1 MIILLLL
8 LLFFSGAAPAQTEPA
23 SEPAIAR
30 AGNVFISEREF
41 LERFELTPGLYRHRK
56 PQLEQEKLTLLY
68 SIVAEKLLAQEALA
82 RNLDTAAL
90 YNFALADITRL
101 LVRDE
106 LYRQEV
112 RAKVTVSAAE
122 IKEGIARARRE
133 LHVEYLF
140 FSGETDAH
148 FVRGQLK
155 TGKDFE
161 RSLLDSTLDAL
172 RDTATVIWGDADT
185 TIEGAAYRLTTDG
198 LSPVVA
204 AGDGFYI
211 LRLLRSAPNSFYT
224 EMPPVTLRE
233 RVVARIRMRKEQ
245 AREEI
250 FVRELLRN
258 KKAFS
263 PPDLFKRFA
272 AAVDA
277 VFRSAYVPPSTAL
290 SATMGGAVLARLA
303 GAEQETLI
311 VAGLRSW
318 TVGETVERLVT
329 RGFAVNGD
337 SVRGVASRLYSV
349 FWEWSRHELLA
360 EEGFSRGLDR
370 SPSVQQRLAPW
381 RDHYLAGMA
390 QQRIREIVR
399 VDDADVYAHMRSTD
413 PTVLPPEVRLRVLR
427 TSGIQEMDGAFR
439 QLEAGVTFDQVIR
452 SFSMDPVDRQNGGLT
467 PFFPVTERY
476 PLGAIAARLEPGQF
490 YGPLRDTTGYIYMQL
505 VERRSHTPPAD
516 TAFAA
521 RFSRAREEARKLKE
535 RRAVT
540 LFVAQSAA
548 TRGVDI
554 YQERLSRL
562 HVTPVP
568 MLTYRLLG
576 FGGRM
581 FEVPFVEPQ
590 LDWLNVEPPKET
602 ILP

>member
-1 MIILLLL
+1 MIILLILI
-8 LLFFSGAAPAQTEPA
+8 LFLAGAAPAQTDPV

-68 SIVAEKLLAQEALA
+68 SIVAEKLLAQEALE
-82 RNLDTAAL
+82 RNLDTAAF
-90 YNFALADITRL
+90 YTRALGDITRL

-106 LYRQEV
+106 LYRREV
-112 RAKVTVSAAE
+112 RSQVNVSTAE
-122 IKEGIARARRE
+122 IKEGISRARKQ
-133 LHVEYLF
+133 LTVEYLF
-140 FSGETDAH
+140 FPEQADAR
-148 FVRGQLK
+148 FVRAQLK
-155 TGKDFE
+155 TGKDFD
-161 RSLLDSTLDAL
+161 RHTMDSTMGGF

-185 TIEGAAYRLTTDG
+185 TIEQAAYRLTIDG
-198 LSPVVA
+198 LSPVIT

-211 LRLLRSAPNSFYT
+211 LRLRKASPNTFYT

-233 RVVARIRMRKEQ
+233 RVVTRIRMRKEQ

-263 PPDLFKRFA
+263 PPGLFKRFA
-272 AAVDA
+272 AVVDS
-277 VFRSAYVPPSTAL
+277 VFCSAYTPPSTAL
-290 SATMGGAVLARLA
+290 SPAMGGAVLARVSD
-303 GAEQETLI
+303 AERETLV
-311 VAGLRSW
+311 VAGSRVW
-318 TVGETVERLVT
+318 TVGEAVERLVT
-329 RGFAVNGD
+329 RGFTVNGD
-337 SVRGVASRLYSV
+337 SVRGIASRLYTV
-349 FWEWSRHELLA
+349 FREWSKHELLS
-360 EEGFSRGLDR
+360 EEGFSLGLDR
-370 SPSVQQRLAPW
+370 SPAVEQRLSPW

-413 PTVLPPEVRLRVLR
+413 PSVLPPEVRLRVLR

-439 QLEAGVTFDQVIR
+439 QLEAGVPFEQVIR
-452 SFSMDPVDRQNGGLT
+452 LLSTDPVGRQTGGLT
-467 PFFPVTERY
+467 PFFSVTERY
-476 PLGAIAARLEPGQF
+476 PLGAIASRLEPGEF
-490 YGPLRDTTGYIYMQL
+490 YGPLHDTTGFIYVQL
-505 VERRSHTPPAD
+505 VERRSHTPSAD

-521 RFSRAREEARKLKE
+521 RFGRAREEARKLKE

-540 LFVAQSAA
+540 LFIAQSAA
-548 TRGVDI
+548 AREVDI
-554 YQERLSRL
+554 YQDRLSRL
-562 HVTPVP
+562 HVTPLP

-590 LDWLNVEPPKET
+590 LDWLNVEPPKEV

>member
-1 MIILLLL
+1 MIILLV
-8 LLFFSGAAPAQTEPA
+8 FFLSLASAAPAQTNPV

-68 SIVAEKLLAQEALA
+68 SMVAEKLLAQEALA
-82 RNLDTAAL
+82 RNLDTVAL
-90 YNFALADITRL
+90 YTRALGDITRL

-112 RAKVTVSAAE
+112 RSKVSVSTAE
-122 IKEGIARARRE
+122 IKEGISRAGKQ
-133 LHVEYLF
+133 LYVEYLF
-140 FSGETDAH
+140 FSELPDAR
-148 FVRGQLK
+148 FVRTQLK
-155 TGKDFE
+155 TGKDFD
-161 RSLLDSTLDAL
+161 RYTMDSTLGAL

-185 TIEGAAYRLTTDG
+185 TIEQAAYRLTTENI
-198 LSPVVA
+198 SPVVT

-211 LRLLRSAPNSFYT
+211 LRLRTSSPNTFYT
-224 EMPPVTLRE
+224 EMPSVTLRE
-233 RVVARIRMRKEQ
+233 RILARIRMRKEQ
-245 AREEI
+245 VREEV
-250 FVRELLRN
+250 FVRDLLRD

-263 PPDLFKRFA
+263 SPNLFKRFA
-272 AAVDA
+272 AVIDS
-277 VFRSAYVPPSTAL
+277 VFRSAYTPPSTAL
-290 SATMGGAVLARLA
+290 SAAMGALVLARLA
-303 GAEQETLI
+303 HAEQETLI
-311 VAGLRSW
+311 VAGSRVW
-318 TVGETVERLVT
+318 TVKETVERLVT
-329 RGFAVNGD
+329 KGFTVNGD
-337 SVRGVASRLYSV
+337 SVRGVAARLYSV

-370 SPSVQQRLAPW
+370 SLAVEQRLGPW

-390 QQRIREIVR
+390 QQRIRGIVR

-413 PTVLPPEVRLRVLR
+413 SSVSPPEVRLRVLR

-439 QLEAGVTFDQVIR
+439 QLEAGVPFEQVIR
-452 SFSMDPVDRQNGGLT
+452 LFSTDPVGRQTGGLT
-467 PFFPVTERY
+467 PFFSVTDRY
-476 PLGAIAARLEPGQF
+476 PLGAIASRLEPGQF
-490 YGPLRDTTGYIYMQL
+490 YGPLRDTTGYIYVQL
-505 VERRSHTPPAD
+505 VERRSNTLPAD
-516 TAFAA
+516 TVFAA
-521 RFSRAREEARKLKE
+521 RFERAREEARKLKE

-540 LFVAQSAA
+540 LFIAQSAA
-548 TRGVDI
+548 ARGVDI
-554 YQERLSRL
+554 YQDRLSRL
-562 HVTPVP
+562 RVTPLP

-590 LDWLNVEPPKET
+590 LEWLNVEAPKES

>member
-1 MIILLLL
+1 MIILLVVS
-8 LLFFSGAAPAQTEPA
+8 LFFTGVAAAQTDQV

-30 AGNVFISEREF
+30 AGDVFISEREF

-68 SIVAEKLLAQEALA
+68 SMVAEKLLAQEALA
-82 RNLDTAAL
+82 RNCDTAAH
-90 YNFALADITRL
+90 YNRALADLTRL

-106 LYRQEV
+106 LYRREV
-112 RAKVTVSAAE
+112 RGRVTVSPAE
-122 IKEGIARARRE
+122 IKEGIARARKQ
-133 LHVEYLF
+133 LHVEYF
-140 FSGETDAH
+140 FFAEEADAR

-155 TGKDFE
+155 TGKDFD
-161 RSLLDSTLDAL
+161 RFSLDSTLGAI

-185 TIEGAAYRLTTDG
+185 TIEEAAYRLTKDG
-198 LSPVVA
+198 ISPVVP
-204 AGDGFYI
+204 AGEGLYI
-211 LRLLRSAPNSFYT
+211 LRLLAASPNTFYT

-233 RVVARIRMRKEQ
+233 RIVARIRMRKEQ
-245 AREEI
+245 SREDRY
-250 FVRELLRN
+250 VRDLLRER
-258 KKAFS
+258 KAFS

-277 VFRSAYVPPSTAL
+277 VFRPVYTPPSTAL
-290 SATMGGAVLARLA
+290 SAAMGASLLLRLA
-303 GAEQETLI
+303 DAEQETLI
-311 VAGLRSW
+311 VAGSRAW
-318 TVGETVERLVT
+318 TVGEAVERLVT
-329 RGFAVNGD
+329 KGFTVNGD

-349 FWEWSRHELLA
+349 FWEWSKHELLA
-360 EEGFSRGLDR
+360 QEGFARGLDR
-370 SPSVQQRLAPW
+370 SRAVAQRLAPW
-381 RDHYLAGMA
+381 RDHFLAGMA

-399 VDDADVYAHMRSTD
+399 VDDAEVYAYIRSTD
-413 PTVLPPEVRLRVLR
+413 STLSPPEVRLRVLR
-427 TSGIQEMDGAFR
+427 TSGITEMDGAFR
-439 QLEAGVTFDQVIR
+439 QLEAGVSFEQVIR
-452 SFSMDPVDRQNGGLT
+452 LFSADPADRQSGGIT
-467 PFFPVTERY
+467 PFFSVTERY
-476 PLGAIAARLEPGQF
+476 PLGAIASRLETGEF

-505 VERRSHTPPAD
+505 IERRSDALPGD

-521 RFSRAREEARKLKE
+521 RFARAREEARRLKE

-540 LFVAQSAA
+540 LFIARSAA
-548 TRGVDI
+548 ARGVDI

-562 HVTPVP
+562 QVTPVP
-568 MLTYRLLG
+568 MMTYRLLG

>member
-1 MIILLLL
+1 MIILLVIC
-8 LLFFSGAAPAQTEPA
+8 LFLSGAAEAQTDPV

-30 AGNVFISEREF
+30 AGTMFISEREF
-41 LERFELTPGLYRHRK
+41 LERFELTPGLFRHRK

-68 SIVAEKLLAQEALA
+68 SMVAEKLLAQEALA
-82 RNLDTAAL
+82 RNCDTAAI
-90 YNFALADITRL
+90 YARALSEITRL

-106 LYRQEV
+106 LYRREV
-112 RAKVTVSAAE
+112 RAKVTVSPAE
-122 IKEGIARARRE
+122 IKEGIARARKQ
-133 LHVEYLF
+133 LHLEYLY
-140 FSGETDAH
+140 FSDEADAR

-155 TGKDFE
+155 TGKDFD
-161 RSLLDSTLDAL
+161 RYLLDSTLGAL

-185 TIEGAAYRLTTDG
+185 TIEQAAYRLTTDG
-198 LSPVVA
+198 ISPVVA
-204 AGDGFYI
+204 AGEGFYI
-211 LRLLRSAPNSFYT
+211 LRLLAASPNTFYT

-233 RVVARIRMRKEQ
+233 RIAARVRMRKEQ
-245 AREEI
+245 AEEERY
-250 FVRELLRN
+250 VRELLRDR
-258 KKAFS
+258 KAFS

-277 VFRSAYVPPSTAL
+277 VFRTSYTPPSTAL
-290 SATMGGAVLARLA
+290 SAGMGASVLLRLA
-303 GAEQETLI
+303 DVEQETLI
-311 VAGLRSW
+311 VAGSRVW
-318 TVGETVERLVT
+318 TVQEAVERLVT
-329 RGFAVNGD
+329 KGFTVNGD
-337 SVRGVASRLYSV
+337 SVRGVASRLFSV

-360 EEGFSRGLDR
+360 QEGFSRGLDR
-370 SPSVQQRLAPW
+370 APNVEQRLQPW

-390 QQRIREIVR
+390 QQRICEIVH

-413 PTVLPPEVRLRVLR
+413 PSVSPPEVRLRVLR

-439 QLEAGVTFDQVIR
+439 QLEAGVSFEQVIR
-452 SFSMDPVDRQNGGLT
+452 LFSADPAGRQSGGLT

-476 PLGAIAARLEPGQF
+476 PLGAIASRLEPGEF
-490 YGPLRDTTGYIYMQL
+490 YGPLRDTTGYIYLQL
-505 VERRSHTPPAD
+505 VEKRSEALPAD

-521 RFSRAREEARKLKE
+521 RFARAREEARKLKE

-540 LFVAQSAA
+540 LFIAQSAA
-548 TRGVDI
+548 VRGVDI
-554 YQERLSRL
+554 YQDRLSRL
-562 HVTPVP
+562 RVTPVP
-568 MLTYRLLG
+568 MMTYRLLG

>member
-1 MIILLLL
+1 MIILLVL
-8 LLFFSGAAPAQTEPA
+8 LLFLASAAPAQTNPV

-68 SIVAEKLLAQEALA
+68 SMVAEKLLAQEALA
-82 RNLDTAAL
+82 RNRDTAAI
-90 YNFALADITRL
+90 YTGALSDITRL

-112 RAKVTVSAAE
+112 RSRVTVSTGE
-122 IKEGIARARRE
+122 IKDGITRVRKQ
-133 LHVEYLF
+133 LYVEYLYF
-140 FSGETDAH
+140 PEQTDAW
-148 FVRGQLK
+148 FVRAQME
-155 TGKDFE
+155 TGKDFD
-161 RSLLDSTLDAL
+161 RYTMDSTLHAL

-185 TIEGAAYRLTTDG
+185 TIEQAAYRLTTDG

-211 LRLLRSAPNSFYT
+211 LRLRTASPNTFYT
-224 EMPPVTLRE
+224 DMPPVTLRE
-233 RVVARIRMRKEQ
+233 RVVTRIRMRKEQ
-245 AREEI
+245 VREDA

-263 PPDLFKRFA
+263 PPNLFKRFA
-272 AAVDA
+272 AVVDS
-277 VFRSAYVPPSTAL
+277 VFRSAYTPPSTAL
-290 SATMGGAVLARLA
+290 SPAMGGAVLVRLA
-303 GAEQETLI
+303 DARQETLI
-311 VAGLRSW
+311 VAGSRAW

-329 RGFAVNGD
+329 KGFAVNGD
-337 SVRGVASRLYSV
+337 SVRGVAARLYSV

-370 SPSVQQRLAPW
+370 SPTVEQRLSPW

-390 QQRIREIVR
+390 QQQIRENVR

-413 PTVLPPEVRLRVLR
+413 PPVSPPEVRLRVLR

-439 QLEAGVTFDQVIR
+439 QLESGVPFEQVIR
-452 SFSMDPVDRQNGGLT
+452 LFSADPVDRQTGGLT
-467 PFFPVTERY
+467 SFFSVTERY
-476 PLGAIAARLEPGQF
+476 PLGAIASRLEPGQF
-490 YGPLRDTTGYIYMQL
+490 YGPLRDTTGYIYIQL
-505 VERRSHTPPAD
+505 VERRSDAPPAD

-521 RFSRAREEARKLKE
+521 RFGRAREEARKLKE

-540 LFVAQSAA
+540 LFIAQSAA
-548 TRGVDI
+548 ARGVDV
-554 YQERLSRL
+554 YQDRLSRL
-562 HVTPVP
+562 RVTPVP